1 MPRST
6 SIQIGVPTGH
16 PELVSQH
23 KTRLRPAQLRA
34 AFAVEGFGP
43 RNLGSLRSLAEAWQ
57 EPDIWQWLIAKLPWG
72 QTTRLLAR
80 VKGRSTR
87 DWYLSC
93 AWLEQ
98 GWSQTVQ
105 VPRIAARKE
114 ADSGE
119 NS

>member
-1 MPRST
+1 
-6 SIQIGVPTGH
+6 
-16 PELVSQH
+16 
-23 KTRLRPAQLRA
+23 
-34 AFAVEGFGP
+34 
-43 RNLGSLRSLAEAWQ
+43 
-57 EPDIWQWLIAKLPWG
+57 LPWG

-87 DWYLSC
+87 DRYLSC

-114 ADSGE
+114 ADGGE

>member
-1 MPRST
+1 MPRSS
-6 SIQIGVPTGH
+6 SIEIGCPGDY
-16 PELVSQH
+16 PELLAEL
-23 KTRLRPAQLRA
+23 KTRIRTAQVRA
-34 AFAVEGFGP
+34 AVAVEGFGP
-43 RNLGSLRSLAEAWQ
+43 CNLGSLRSLAEAWQ

-72 QTTRLLAR
+72 QTMRLLAR

-98 GWSQTVQ
+98 GWSHTVQ